1 MKTILL
7 AALLLLPLSS
17 FGQGAED
24 HPFVKTIAAKLAKPN
39 KKFTLIVKVTVK
51 DGEAEKFIA
60 AFAEAVEPTRKEDG
74 CSRYELSQ
82 LNGEKNIFVIYE
94 RWGKLEKMRAHLATP
109 HTKKLLETITPLL
122 ELEPEINVLTPQA
135 EPVKPKTAG
144 DAPAADAKSR
154 AEAAVKEAEE
164 AAKKIKDAVTKDL
177 EAIKQELK
185 KGGGSQ

>member
-17 FGQGAED
+17 FAQDAEE
-24 HPFVKTIAAKLAKPN
+24 HPFVKIVADKLTNP
-39 KKFTLIVKVTVK
+39 KKRFTLIVKVSVK

-82 LNGEKNIFVIYE
+82 LNSEKNVFVVYE
-94 RWGKLEKMRAHLATP
+94 RWGNLEKMKAHLATP
-109 HTKKLLETITPLL
+109 HTKKLLETILPLL
-122 ELEPEINVLTPQA
+122 AGEPEINVLTPRA

-144 DAPAADAKSR
+144 EVPASDPKRR
-154 AEAAVKEAEE
+154 AEAAVNEAEE
-164 AAKKIKDAVTKDL
+164 AARKAGAEIKKTIKEIEQEVKKDD
-177 EAIKQELK
+177 
-185 KGGGSQ
+185 GSK